1 MRNKLEKI
9 GKECETMTFKEK
21 SADLIDYLKM
31 PIRCSSLPT
40 VVDFDNASIVQSDV
54 AGPLHHTQSEA
65 N

>member
-1 MRNKLEKI
+1 
-9 GKECETMTFKEK
+9 MTFKEK